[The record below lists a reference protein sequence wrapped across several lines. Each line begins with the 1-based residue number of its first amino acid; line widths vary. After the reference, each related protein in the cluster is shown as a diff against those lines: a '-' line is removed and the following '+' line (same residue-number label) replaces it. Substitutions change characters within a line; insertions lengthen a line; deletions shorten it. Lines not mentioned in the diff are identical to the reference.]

1 MKRQIRLLVENLFDD
16 DIFNDDINLDSE
28 ISDEY
33 INNYKV
39 GDIYYKDKK
48 PYAICCGNKFD
59 FNNKSSRFLLLKPFI
74 NFEFPKIM
82 WSNDKKIVSKL
93 SKNRC
98 KRYWVYKKSDIQYID
113 ENGYENTQIIKNNYN
128 LSYFPAFKYC
138 LSFGDNVYLP
148 AIDELQILFINRQ
161 KLNNIDKK
169 NYHAVGF
176 WSSSQR
182 SVNKA
187 IAFTFSWGNSCC
199 IFSDDKTSFSHTV
212 FPFVKINN

>member
-1 MKRQIRLLVENLFDD
+1 MKKQIRLLIENLFDD
-16 DIFNDDINLDSE
+16 DFNNIYNDTNLDSE

-33 INNYKV
+33 MGYKV
-39 GDIYYKDKK
+39 GDIIYKNKK
-48 PYAICCGNKFD
+48 PYAVCCGEKQYFTDNKPRFMSFQIYMADYLKWSNINTVIPKLKIYNDFD
-59 FNNKSSRFLLLKPFI
+59 KFNILNKSSIKH
-74 NFEFPKIM
+74 
-82 WSNDKKIVSKL
+82 
-93 SKNRC
+93 
-98 KRYWVYKKSDIQYID
+98 ID
-113 ENGYENTQIIKNNYN
+113 EDGYENTQIIKNNYN